1 MAYIHVHTCFSLLDS
16 TIKLRE
22 LVSRVKELGVEALC
36 VTEHGN
42 LYSSVELYKLCQEY
56 GVKYIMGCE
65 MYITPQHPSIKNKEN
80 KYNHLVVIAK
90 NETGRLNLIKLVSE
104 GNKYKYYGKP
114 RIDYNMLLEHKD
126 GLIVTAACLGGEVQR
141 AIMDGDIIK
150 ATNIALK
157 YKNDFGDDYYLEL
170 QSHRDDEQ
178 RMVNRKLLKMAK
190 ELDIKYII
198 TPDAHY
204 LTAEDQKYH
213 NVFVQIGQ
221 AREAGEFYT
230 DCYIQTE
237 EEVYQFCDNMT
248 REEVAFGL
256 AMTEEIADK
265 CNVTIPLSAPI
276 MPHINI
282 PDQFKDEMDYL
293 KYLCVQGF
301 RNKKID
307 TLPIE
312 KQREYL
318 DRLKYEISTIR
329 EMGFEGYYLLVES
342 YANSVRRRGIARG
355 SGGGSLVAYLTNI
368 VDIDP
373 VKYGLYF
380 ERFLD
385 VGALELLKNGTITKE
400 QLKIPDVDLDFGKQD
415 RNNIM
420 NNIVEQY
427 GLERVAALGSFQY
440 IWAKGAIK
448 DIGKVLGISFETT
461 NKMTKNLGD
470 ESIEEALELGLLDEY
485 KGEYPELFVYAE
497 KLAGLPKSFSM
508 HPCFT
513 EGALVMTNTGYKKI
527 EDIRVGDNVLTH
539 KNRFKLVAKTMQ
551 NKSDDIHTIK
561 AYGMFD
567 IKCTG
572 NHPFYVRHR
581 NEGRLRTYSDPE
593 WVDARDIKKSDM
605 LGIPI
610 NTENIIP
617 TYKDLPTNDKDFWWI
632 VGRYIGDGWCE
643 YYEQPR
649 NEKRAI
655 ICCDKNTD
663 EELNEIINKVS
674 KFFDY
679 RYVEERTTYKL
690 FIKNDNMFEF
700 LHRFGKYA
708 HGKRFTNDIFDLPKG
723 LLEAFLDGYVSADG
737 YIDKDERINIKTV
750 SYELANGII
759 HCVAK
764 VYNKSCGASIIK
776 AGKDTIEGRT
786 VNRREKYVVSY
797 AKVRKPKDRDFYD
810 KDNNYV
816 WCYVKSNEREINQK
830 PVSVYNLSVLDDNTY
845 TVNNI
850 AVHNCGKIIA
860 MEDIITYNAVEISDD
875 GELVLQG
882 DMHTAEDLGLVKI
895 DILGLR
901 TVDVIYDVLDMIG
914 KDYEYIAPHNLD
926 FNDKKVFENFRNG
939 FTDGIFQF
947 ESDGMKKT
955 LENIEVS
962 ELNDLFVANALY
974 RPGSMKFIENYALR
988 KKGLE
993 EYEFLHPDLEDIL
1006 GNTYGII
1013 VFQEQ
1018 LIEIGRLAKLTNP
1031 DELRQATAKKKDKL
1045 LAKLNPELYDGLQ
1058 KRGWTVEQLD
1068 TLWDIM
1074 LDFAKYSFNLSHSAA
1089 YAIIAYICMYLKTYH
1104 PKEFICAW
1112 INSYGGK
1119 IDKLPVCKREAQRLG
1134 IPLKVGDWRS
1144 ASSICT
1150 VKDEHIEIGTLII
1163 KFCNTSIAEELK
1175 LFSNNNYNYFVD
1187 LIRDVKMNTTM
1198 NNRQLKILTSLN
1210 FFSEFGR
1217 NNKLLAVLE
1226 EYDKRLKN
1234 KNLKETTVEKR
1245 LVELKEFE
1253 LSQENKNL
1261 DAKSQVQSEKE
1272 SLGFESSV
1280 YPNVPENIY
1289 MVTEIDDKYTPKL
1302 RMYRLK
1308 DGLCIT
1314 MKCKK
1319 NDIKLNP
1326 FGEFSVIKVQ
1336 EITKKNK
1343 TKKVDGEWVKTDEKE
1358 IHLASWTVVM

>member
-90 NETGRLNLIKLVSE
+90 NEIGRLNLIKLVSE

-114 RIDYNMLLEHKD
+114 RIDYNMLLEHKE

-318 DRLKYEISTIR
+318 DRLKYELSTIR

-485 KGEYPELFVYAE
+485 KEEYPELFVYAE

-508 HPCFT
+508 HP
-513 EGALVMTNTGYKKI
+513 
-527 EDIRVGDNVLTH
+527 
-539 KNRFKLVAKTMQ
+539 
-551 NKSDDIHTIK
+551 
-561 AYGMFD
+561 
-567 IKCTG
+567 
-572 NHPFYVRHR
+572 
-581 NEGRLRTYSDPE
+581 
-593 WVDARDIKKSDM
+593 
-605 LGIPI
+605 
-610 NTENIIP
+610 
-617 TYKDLPTNDKDFWWI
+617 
-632 VGRYIGDGWCE
+632 
-643 YYEQPR
+643 
-649 NEKRAI
+649 
-655 ICCDKNTD
+655 
-663 EELNEIINKVS
+663 
-674 KFFDY
+674 
-679 RYVEERTTYKL
+679 
-690 FIKNDNMFEF
+690 
-700 LHRFGKYA
+700 
-708 HGKRFTNDIFDLPKG
+708 
-723 LLEAFLDGYVSADG
+723 
-737 YIDKDERINIKTV
+737 
-750 SYELANGII
+750 
-759 HCVAK
+759 
-764 VYNKSCGASIIK
+764 
-776 AGKDTIEGRT
+776 
-786 VNRREKYVVSY
+786 
-797 AKVRKPKDRDFYD
+797 
-810 KDNNYV
+810 
-816 WCYVKSNEREINQK
+816 
-830 PVSVYNLSVLDDNTY
+830 
-845 TVNNI
+845 
-850 AVHNCGKIIA
+850 CGKIIA

-882 DMHTAEDLGLVKI
+882 DMHTAEDLGLAKI

-947 ESDGMKKT
+947 ESEGMKKT

-1045 LAKLNPELYDGLQ
+1045 LAKLKPELYDGLQ

-1187 LIRDVKMNTTM
+1187 LIRDIKMNATM

-1226 EYDKRLKN
+1226 EYDKKLKN

-1358 IHLASWTVVM
+1358 IHLTSWTVVM

>member
-114 RIDYNMLLEHKD
+114 RIDYNMLLEHKE

-178 RMVNRKLLKMAK
+178 RMVNRKLLEMAK

-427 GLERVAALGSFQY
+427 GQNRVAALGSFQY

-508 HPCFT
+508 HP
-513 EGALVMTNTGYKKI
+513 
-527 EDIRVGDNVLTH
+527 
-539 KNRFKLVAKTMQ
+539 
-551 NKSDDIHTIK
+551 
-561 AYGMFD
+561 
-567 IKCTG
+567 
-572 NHPFYVRHR
+572 
-581 NEGRLRTYSDPE
+581 
-593 WVDARDIKKSDM
+593 
-605 LGIPI
+605 
-610 NTENIIP
+610 
-617 TYKDLPTNDKDFWWI
+617 
-632 VGRYIGDGWCE
+632 
-643 YYEQPR
+643 
-649 NEKRAI
+649 
-655 ICCDKNTD
+655 
-663 EELNEIINKVS
+663 
-674 KFFDY
+674 
-679 RYVEERTTYKL
+679 
-690 FIKNDNMFEF
+690 
-700 LHRFGKYA
+700 
-708 HGKRFTNDIFDLPKG
+708 
-723 LLEAFLDGYVSADG
+723 
-737 YIDKDERINIKTV
+737 
-750 SYELANGII
+750 
-759 HCVAK
+759 
-764 VYNKSCGASIIK
+764 
-776 AGKDTIEGRT
+776 
-786 VNRREKYVVSY
+786 
-797 AKVRKPKDRDFYD
+797 
-810 KDNNYV
+810 
-816 WCYVKSNEREINQK
+816 
-830 PVSVYNLSVLDDNTY
+830 
-845 TVNNI
+845 
-850 AVHNCGKIIA
+850 CGKIIA

-1187 LIRDVKMNTTM
+1187 LIRDIKMNTTM

-1234 KNLKETTVEKR
+1234 KNLKETT
-1245 LVELKEFE
+1245 
-1253 LSQENKNL
+1253 QENKNL

-1280 YPNVPENIY
+1280 YPNVSENIY

-1358 IHLASWTVVM
+1358 IHLTSWTVVM

>member
-114 RIDYNMLLEHKD
+114 RIDYNMLLEHKE

-178 RMVNRKLLKMAK
+178 RMVNRKLLEMAK

-427 GLERVAALGSFQY
+427 GQNRVAALGSFQY

-508 HPCFT
+508 HP
-513 EGALVMTNTGYKKI
+513 
-527 EDIRVGDNVLTH
+527 
-539 KNRFKLVAKTMQ
+539 
-551 NKSDDIHTIK
+551 
-561 AYGMFD
+561 
-567 IKCTG
+567 
-572 NHPFYVRHR
+572 
-581 NEGRLRTYSDPE
+581 
-593 WVDARDIKKSDM
+593 
-605 LGIPI
+605 
-610 NTENIIP
+610 
-617 TYKDLPTNDKDFWWI
+617 
-632 VGRYIGDGWCE
+632 
-643 YYEQPR
+643 
-649 NEKRAI
+649 
-655 ICCDKNTD
+655 
-663 EELNEIINKVS
+663 
-674 KFFDY
+674 
-679 RYVEERTTYKL
+679 
-690 FIKNDNMFEF
+690 
-700 LHRFGKYA
+700 
-708 HGKRFTNDIFDLPKG
+708 
-723 LLEAFLDGYVSADG
+723 
-737 YIDKDERINIKTV
+737 
-750 SYELANGII
+750 
-759 HCVAK
+759 
-764 VYNKSCGASIIK
+764 
-776 AGKDTIEGRT
+776 
-786 VNRREKYVVSY
+786 
-797 AKVRKPKDRDFYD
+797 
-810 KDNNYV
+810 
-816 WCYVKSNEREINQK
+816 
-830 PVSVYNLSVLDDNTY
+830 
-845 TVNNI
+845 
-850 AVHNCGKIIA
+850 CGKIIA

-1187 LIRDVKMNTTM
+1187 LIRDIKMNTTM

-1280 YPNVPENIY
+1280 YPNVSENIY

-1358 IHLASWTVVM
+1358 IHLTSWTVVM

>member
-114 RIDYNMLLEHKD
+114 RIDYNMLLEHKE

-178 RMVNRKLLKMAK
+178 RMVNRKLLEMAK

-427 GLERVAALGSFQY
+427 GQNRVAALGSFQY

-508 HPCFT
+508 HP
-513 EGALVMTNTGYKKI
+513 
-527 EDIRVGDNVLTH
+527 
-539 KNRFKLVAKTMQ
+539 
-551 NKSDDIHTIK
+551 
-561 AYGMFD
+561 
-567 IKCTG
+567 
-572 NHPFYVRHR
+572 
-581 NEGRLRTYSDPE
+581 
-593 WVDARDIKKSDM
+593 
-605 LGIPI
+605 
-610 NTENIIP
+610 
-617 TYKDLPTNDKDFWWI
+617 
-632 VGRYIGDGWCE
+632 
-643 YYEQPR
+643 
-649 NEKRAI
+649 
-655 ICCDKNTD
+655 
-663 EELNEIINKVS
+663 
-674 KFFDY
+674 
-679 RYVEERTTYKL
+679 
-690 FIKNDNMFEF
+690 
-700 LHRFGKYA
+700 
-708 HGKRFTNDIFDLPKG
+708 
-723 LLEAFLDGYVSADG
+723 
-737 YIDKDERINIKTV
+737 
-750 SYELANGII
+750 
-759 HCVAK
+759 
-764 VYNKSCGASIIK
+764 
-776 AGKDTIEGRT
+776 
-786 VNRREKYVVSY
+786 
-797 AKVRKPKDRDFYD
+797 
-810 KDNNYV
+810 
-816 WCYVKSNEREINQK
+816 
-830 PVSVYNLSVLDDNTY
+830 
-845 TVNNI
+845 
-850 AVHNCGKIIA
+850 CGKIIA

-1150 VKDEHIEIGTLII
+1150 IKDEHIEIGTLII

-1187 LIRDVKMNTTM
+1187 LIRDIKMNTTM

-1280 YPNVPENIY
+1280 YPNVSENIY

-1358 IHLASWTVVM
+1358 IHLTSWTVVM

>member
-22 LVSRVKELGVEALC
+22 LVSRVKELGAEALC

-42 LYSSVELYKLCQEY
+42 LYSSVELYKLCREY

-114 RIDYNMLLEHKD
+114 RIDYNMLLEHKE

-141 AIMDGDIIK
+141 AIMDEDIIK
-150 ATNIALK
+150 ATNTALK

-178 RMVNRKLLKMAK
+178 RMVNRKLLEMAK

-427 GLERVAALGSFQY
+427 GQNRVAALGSFQY

-508 HPCFT
+508 HP
-513 EGALVMTNTGYKKI
+513 
-527 EDIRVGDNVLTH
+527 
-539 KNRFKLVAKTMQ
+539 
-551 NKSDDIHTIK
+551 
-561 AYGMFD
+561 
-567 IKCTG
+567 
-572 NHPFYVRHR
+572 
-581 NEGRLRTYSDPE
+581 
-593 WVDARDIKKSDM
+593 
-605 LGIPI
+605 
-610 NTENIIP
+610 
-617 TYKDLPTNDKDFWWI
+617 
-632 VGRYIGDGWCE
+632 
-643 YYEQPR
+643 
-649 NEKRAI
+649 
-655 ICCDKNTD
+655 
-663 EELNEIINKVS
+663 
-674 KFFDY
+674 
-679 RYVEERTTYKL
+679 
-690 FIKNDNMFEF
+690 
-700 LHRFGKYA
+700 
-708 HGKRFTNDIFDLPKG
+708 
-723 LLEAFLDGYVSADG
+723 
-737 YIDKDERINIKTV
+737 
-750 SYELANGII
+750 
-759 HCVAK
+759 
-764 VYNKSCGASIIK
+764 
-776 AGKDTIEGRT
+776 
-786 VNRREKYVVSY
+786 
-797 AKVRKPKDRDFYD
+797 
-810 KDNNYV
+810 
-816 WCYVKSNEREINQK
+816 
-830 PVSVYNLSVLDDNTY
+830 
-845 TVNNI
+845 
-850 AVHNCGKIIA
+850 CGKIIA

-939 FTDGIFQF
+939 FTDGVFQF

-1144 ASSICT
+1144 ASSVCT

-1187 LIRDVKMNTTM
+1187 LIRDIKMNTTM

-1280 YPNVPENIY
+1280 YPNVPGNIY

-1358 IHLASWTVVM
+1358 IHLTSWTVVM

>member
-90 NETGRLNLIKLVSE
+90 NEIGRLNLIKLVSE

-114 RIDYNMLLEHKD
+114 RIDYNMLLEHKE

-318 DRLKYEISTIR
+318 DRLKYELSTIR

-485 KGEYPELFVYAE
+485 KEEYPELFVYAE

-508 HPCFT
+508 HP
-513 EGALVMTNTGYKKI
+513 
-527 EDIRVGDNVLTH
+527 
-539 KNRFKLVAKTMQ
+539 
-551 NKSDDIHTIK
+551 
-561 AYGMFD
+561 
-567 IKCTG
+567 
-572 NHPFYVRHR
+572 
-581 NEGRLRTYSDPE
+581 
-593 WVDARDIKKSDM
+593 
-605 LGIPI
+605 
-610 NTENIIP
+610 
-617 TYKDLPTNDKDFWWI
+617 
-632 VGRYIGDGWCE
+632 
-643 YYEQPR
+643 
-649 NEKRAI
+649 
-655 ICCDKNTD
+655 
-663 EELNEIINKVS
+663 
-674 KFFDY
+674 
-679 RYVEERTTYKL
+679 
-690 FIKNDNMFEF
+690 
-700 LHRFGKYA
+700 
-708 HGKRFTNDIFDLPKG
+708 
-723 LLEAFLDGYVSADG
+723 
-737 YIDKDERINIKTV
+737 
-750 SYELANGII
+750 
-759 HCVAK
+759 
-764 VYNKSCGASIIK
+764 
-776 AGKDTIEGRT
+776 
-786 VNRREKYVVSY
+786 
-797 AKVRKPKDRDFYD
+797 
-810 KDNNYV
+810 
-816 WCYVKSNEREINQK
+816 
-830 PVSVYNLSVLDDNTY
+830 
-845 TVNNI
+845 
-850 AVHNCGKIIA
+850 CGKIIA

-947 ESDGMKKT
+947 ESEGMKKT

-1045 LAKLNPELYDGLQ
+1045 LAKLKPELYDGLQ

-1187 LIRDVKMNTTM
+1187 LIRDIKMNATM

-1226 EYDKRLKN
+1226 EYDKKLKN

-1358 IHLASWTVVM
+1358 IHLTSWTVVM

>member
-114 RIDYNMLLEHKD
+114 RIDYNMLLEHKE

-178 RMVNRKLLKMAK
+178 RMVNRKLLEMAK

-427 GLERVAALGSFQY
+427 GQNRVAALGSFQY

-508 HPCFT
+508 HP
-513 EGALVMTNTGYKKI
+513 
-527 EDIRVGDNVLTH
+527 
-539 KNRFKLVAKTMQ
+539 
-551 NKSDDIHTIK
+551 
-561 AYGMFD
+561 
-567 IKCTG
+567 
-572 NHPFYVRHR
+572 
-581 NEGRLRTYSDPE
+581 
-593 WVDARDIKKSDM
+593 
-605 LGIPI
+605 
-610 NTENIIP
+610 
-617 TYKDLPTNDKDFWWI
+617 
-632 VGRYIGDGWCE
+632 
-643 YYEQPR
+643 
-649 NEKRAI
+649 
-655 ICCDKNTD
+655 
-663 EELNEIINKVS
+663 
-674 KFFDY
+674 
-679 RYVEERTTYKL
+679 
-690 FIKNDNMFEF
+690 
-700 LHRFGKYA
+700 
-708 HGKRFTNDIFDLPKG
+708 
-723 LLEAFLDGYVSADG
+723 
-737 YIDKDERINIKTV
+737 
-750 SYELANGII
+750 
-759 HCVAK
+759 
-764 VYNKSCGASIIK
+764 
-776 AGKDTIEGRT
+776 
-786 VNRREKYVVSY
+786 
-797 AKVRKPKDRDFYD
+797 
-810 KDNNYV
+810 
-816 WCYVKSNEREINQK
+816 
-830 PVSVYNLSVLDDNTY
+830 
-845 TVNNI
+845 
-850 AVHNCGKIIA
+850 CGKIIA

-1187 LIRDVKMNTTM
+1187 LIRDIKMNTTM

-1280 YPNVPENIY
+1280 YPNVSENIY

-1319 NDIKLNP
+1319 SDIKLNP

-1358 IHLASWTVVM
+1358 IHLTSWTVVM

>member
-150 ATNIALK
+150 ATNIAIK

-178 RMVNRKLLKMAK
+178 RMVNRKLLEMAK

-427 GLERVAALGSFQY
+427 GQNRVAALGSFQY
-440 IWAKGAIK
+440 ILAKGAIK
-448 DIGKVLGISFETT
+448 DIGKVLNIPFETT
-461 NKMTKNLGD
+461 NKMTKNLDG
-470 ESIEEALELGLLDEY
+470 ESISEALELGLLDEY

-497 KLAGLPKSFSM
+497 KLAGLPKSFSV
-508 HPCFT
+508 HP
-513 EGALVMTNTGYKKI
+513 
-527 EDIRVGDNVLTH
+527 
-539 KNRFKLVAKTMQ
+539 
-551 NKSDDIHTIK
+551 
-561 AYGMFD
+561 
-567 IKCTG
+567 
-572 NHPFYVRHR
+572 
-581 NEGRLRTYSDPE
+581 
-593 WVDARDIKKSDM
+593 
-605 LGIPI
+605 
-610 NTENIIP
+610 
-617 TYKDLPTNDKDFWWI
+617 
-632 VGRYIGDGWCE
+632 
-643 YYEQPR
+643 
-649 NEKRAI
+649 
-655 ICCDKNTD
+655 
-663 EELNEIINKVS
+663 
-674 KFFDY
+674 
-679 RYVEERTTYKL
+679 
-690 FIKNDNMFEF
+690 
-700 LHRFGKYA
+700 
-708 HGKRFTNDIFDLPKG
+708 
-723 LLEAFLDGYVSADG
+723 
-737 YIDKDERINIKTV
+737 
-750 SYELANGII
+750 
-759 HCVAK
+759 
-764 VYNKSCGASIIK
+764 
-776 AGKDTIEGRT
+776 
-786 VNRREKYVVSY
+786 
-797 AKVRKPKDRDFYD
+797 
-810 KDNNYV
+810 
-816 WCYVKSNEREINQK
+816 
-830 PVSVYNLSVLDDNTY
+830 
-845 TVNNI
+845 
-850 AVHNCGKIIA
+850 CGKIIS
-860 MEDIITYNAVEISDD
+860 MEDTITYNAVEISDD

-1187 LIRDVKMNTTM
+1187 LIRDIKMNTTM

-1358 IHLASWTVVM
+1358 IHLVSWTVVM

>member
-65 MYITPQHPSIKNKEN
+65 MYITPQHPSVKNKEN

-126 GLIVTAACLGGEVQR
+126 GLIITAACLGGEVQR
-141 AIMDGDIIK
+141 AIMDEDIIK

-178 RMVNRKLLKMAK
+178 RMVNRKLLEMAK

-265 CNVTIPLSAPI
+265 CNVAIPLSAPI

-318 DRLKYEISTIR
+318 DRLKYELSTIR

-385 VGALELLKNGTITKE
+385 VGALELLKNGTIAKE

-485 KGEYPELFVYAE
+485 KEEYPELFVYAE

-508 HPCFT
+508 HP
-513 EGALVMTNTGYKKI
+513 
-527 EDIRVGDNVLTH
+527 
-539 KNRFKLVAKTMQ
+539 
-551 NKSDDIHTIK
+551 
-561 AYGMFD
+561 
-567 IKCTG
+567 
-572 NHPFYVRHR
+572 
-581 NEGRLRTYSDPE
+581 
-593 WVDARDIKKSDM
+593 
-605 LGIPI
+605 
-610 NTENIIP
+610 
-617 TYKDLPTNDKDFWWI
+617 
-632 VGRYIGDGWCE
+632 
-643 YYEQPR
+643 
-649 NEKRAI
+649 
-655 ICCDKNTD
+655 
-663 EELNEIINKVS
+663 
-674 KFFDY
+674 
-679 RYVEERTTYKL
+679 
-690 FIKNDNMFEF
+690 
-700 LHRFGKYA
+700 
-708 HGKRFTNDIFDLPKG
+708 
-723 LLEAFLDGYVSADG
+723 
-737 YIDKDERINIKTV
+737 
-750 SYELANGII
+750 
-759 HCVAK
+759 
-764 VYNKSCGASIIK
+764 
-776 AGKDTIEGRT
+776 
-786 VNRREKYVVSY
+786 
-797 AKVRKPKDRDFYD
+797 
-810 KDNNYV
+810 
-816 WCYVKSNEREINQK
+816 
-830 PVSVYNLSVLDDNTY
+830 
-845 TVNNI
+845 
-850 AVHNCGKIIA
+850 CGKIIA

-947 ESDGMKKT
+947 ESEGMKKT

-1045 LAKLNPELYDGLQ
+1045 LAKLKPELYDGLQ

-1187 LIRDVKMNTTM
+1187 LIRDIKMNTTM

-1226 EYDKRLKN
+1226 EYDKKLKN

-1358 IHLASWTVVM
+1358 IHLTSWTVVM

>member
-114 RIDYNMLLEHKD
+114 RIDYNMLLEHKE

-178 RMVNRKLLKMAK
+178 RMVNRKLLEMAK

-427 GLERVAALGSFQY
+427 GQNRVAALGSFQY

-508 HPCFT
+508 HP
-513 EGALVMTNTGYKKI
+513 
-527 EDIRVGDNVLTH
+527 
-539 KNRFKLVAKTMQ
+539 
-551 NKSDDIHTIK
+551 
-561 AYGMFD
+561 
-567 IKCTG
+567 
-572 NHPFYVRHR
+572 
-581 NEGRLRTYSDPE
+581 
-593 WVDARDIKKSDM
+593 
-605 LGIPI
+605 
-610 NTENIIP
+610 
-617 TYKDLPTNDKDFWWI
+617 
-632 VGRYIGDGWCE
+632 
-643 YYEQPR
+643 
-649 NEKRAI
+649 
-655 ICCDKNTD
+655 
-663 EELNEIINKVS
+663 
-674 KFFDY
+674 
-679 RYVEERTTYKL
+679 
-690 FIKNDNMFEF
+690 
-700 LHRFGKYA
+700 
-708 HGKRFTNDIFDLPKG
+708 
-723 LLEAFLDGYVSADG
+723 
-737 YIDKDERINIKTV
+737 
-750 SYELANGII
+750 
-759 HCVAK
+759 
-764 VYNKSCGASIIK
+764 
-776 AGKDTIEGRT
+776 
-786 VNRREKYVVSY
+786 
-797 AKVRKPKDRDFYD
+797 
-810 KDNNYV
+810 
-816 WCYVKSNEREINQK
+816 
-830 PVSVYNLSVLDDNTY
+830 
-845 TVNNI
+845 
-850 AVHNCGKIIA
+850 CGKIIA

-1187 LIRDVKMNTTM
+1187 LIRDIKMNTTM

-1358 IHLASWTVVM
+1358 IHLTSWTVVM

>member
-178 RMVNRKLLKMAK
+178 RMVNRKLLEMAK

-427 GLERVAALGSFQY
+427 GQNRVAALGSFQY
-440 IWAKGAIK
+440 ILAKGAIK
-448 DIGKVLGISFETT
+448 DIGKVLNIPFETT
-461 NKMTKNLGD
+461 NKMTKNLDG
-470 ESIEEALELGLLDEY
+470 ESISEALELGLLDEY

-497 KLAGLPKSFSM
+497 KLAGLPKSFSV
-508 HPCFT
+508 HP
-513 EGALVMTNTGYKKI
+513 
-527 EDIRVGDNVLTH
+527 
-539 KNRFKLVAKTMQ
+539 
-551 NKSDDIHTIK
+551 
-561 AYGMFD
+561 
-567 IKCTG
+567 
-572 NHPFYVRHR
+572 
-581 NEGRLRTYSDPE
+581 
-593 WVDARDIKKSDM
+593 
-605 LGIPI
+605 
-610 NTENIIP
+610 
-617 TYKDLPTNDKDFWWI
+617 
-632 VGRYIGDGWCE
+632 
-643 YYEQPR
+643 
-649 NEKRAI
+649 
-655 ICCDKNTD
+655 
-663 EELNEIINKVS
+663 
-674 KFFDY
+674 
-679 RYVEERTTYKL
+679 
-690 FIKNDNMFEF
+690 
-700 LHRFGKYA
+700 
-708 HGKRFTNDIFDLPKG
+708 
-723 LLEAFLDGYVSADG
+723 
-737 YIDKDERINIKTV
+737 
-750 SYELANGII
+750 
-759 HCVAK
+759 
-764 VYNKSCGASIIK
+764 
-776 AGKDTIEGRT
+776 
-786 VNRREKYVVSY
+786 
-797 AKVRKPKDRDFYD
+797 
-810 KDNNYV
+810 
-816 WCYVKSNEREINQK
+816 
-830 PVSVYNLSVLDDNTY
+830 
-845 TVNNI
+845 
-850 AVHNCGKIIA
+850 CGKIIS
-860 MEDIITYNAVEISDD
+860 MEDTITYNAVEISDD

-947 ESDGMKKT
+947 ESEGMKKT

-1045 LAKLNPELYDGLQ
+1045 LAKLKPELYDGLQ

-1187 LIRDVKMNTTM
+1187 LIRDIKMNTTM

-1358 IHLASWTVVM
+1358 IHLTSWTVVM

>member
-114 RIDYNMLLEHKD
+114 RIDYNMLLEHKE

-178 RMVNRKLLKMAK
+178 RMVNRKLLEMAK

-427 GLERVAALGSFQY
+427 GQNRVAALGSFQY

-508 HPCFT
+508 HP
-513 EGALVMTNTGYKKI
+513 
-527 EDIRVGDNVLTH
+527 
-539 KNRFKLVAKTMQ
+539 
-551 NKSDDIHTIK
+551 
-561 AYGMFD
+561 
-567 IKCTG
+567 
-572 NHPFYVRHR
+572 
-581 NEGRLRTYSDPE
+581 
-593 WVDARDIKKSDM
+593 
-605 LGIPI
+605 
-610 NTENIIP
+610 
-617 TYKDLPTNDKDFWWI
+617 
-632 VGRYIGDGWCE
+632 
-643 YYEQPR
+643 
-649 NEKRAI
+649 
-655 ICCDKNTD
+655 
-663 EELNEIINKVS
+663 
-674 KFFDY
+674 
-679 RYVEERTTYKL
+679 
-690 FIKNDNMFEF
+690 
-700 LHRFGKYA
+700 
-708 HGKRFTNDIFDLPKG
+708 
-723 LLEAFLDGYVSADG
+723 
-737 YIDKDERINIKTV
+737 
-750 SYELANGII
+750 
-759 HCVAK
+759 
-764 VYNKSCGASIIK
+764 
-776 AGKDTIEGRT
+776 
-786 VNRREKYVVSY
+786 
-797 AKVRKPKDRDFYD
+797 
-810 KDNNYV
+810 
-816 WCYVKSNEREINQK
+816 
-830 PVSVYNLSVLDDNTY
+830 
-845 TVNNI
+845 
-850 AVHNCGKIIA
+850 CGKIIA

-1187 LIRDVKMNTTM
+1187 LIRDIKMNTTM

-1234 KNLKETTVEKR
+1234 KNLKETTAEKR

-1280 YPNVPENIY
+1280 YPNVSENIY

-1358 IHLASWTVVM
+1358 IHLTSWTVVM

>member
-90 NETGRLNLIKLVSE
+90 NEIGRLNLIKLVSE

-114 RIDYNMLLEHKD
+114 RIDYNMLLEHKE

-178 RMVNRKLLKMAK
+178 RMVNRKLLEMAK

-427 GLERVAALGSFQY
+427 GQNRVAALGSFQY
-440 IWAKGAIK
+440 ILAKGAIK
-448 DIGKVLGISFETT
+448 DIGKVLNIPFETT
-461 NKMTKNLGD
+461 NKMTKNLDG
-470 ESIEEALELGLLDEY
+470 ESISEALELGLLDEY

-497 KLAGLPKSFSM
+497 KLAGLPKSFSV
-508 HPCFT
+508 HP
-513 EGALVMTNTGYKKI
+513 
-527 EDIRVGDNVLTH
+527 
-539 KNRFKLVAKTMQ
+539 
-551 NKSDDIHTIK
+551 
-561 AYGMFD
+561 
-567 IKCTG
+567 
-572 NHPFYVRHR
+572 
-581 NEGRLRTYSDPE
+581 
-593 WVDARDIKKSDM
+593 
-605 LGIPI
+605 
-610 NTENIIP
+610 
-617 TYKDLPTNDKDFWWI
+617 
-632 VGRYIGDGWCE
+632 
-643 YYEQPR
+643 
-649 NEKRAI
+649 
-655 ICCDKNTD
+655 
-663 EELNEIINKVS
+663 
-674 KFFDY
+674 
-679 RYVEERTTYKL
+679 
-690 FIKNDNMFEF
+690 
-700 LHRFGKYA
+700 
-708 HGKRFTNDIFDLPKG
+708 
-723 LLEAFLDGYVSADG
+723 
-737 YIDKDERINIKTV
+737 
-750 SYELANGII
+750 
-759 HCVAK
+759 
-764 VYNKSCGASIIK
+764 
-776 AGKDTIEGRT
+776 
-786 VNRREKYVVSY
+786 
-797 AKVRKPKDRDFYD
+797 
-810 KDNNYV
+810 
-816 WCYVKSNEREINQK
+816 
-830 PVSVYNLSVLDDNTY
+830 
-845 TVNNI
+845 
-850 AVHNCGKIIA
+850 CGKIIS
-860 MEDIITYNAVEISDD
+860 MEDTITYNAVEISDD

-1187 LIRDVKMNTTM
+1187 LIRDIKMNTTM

-1358 IHLASWTVVM
+1358 IHLVSWTVVM

>member
-114 RIDYNMLLEHKD
+114 RIDYNMLLEHKE

-141 AIMDGDIIK
+141 AIMDEDIIK
-150 ATNIALK
+150 ATNTALK

-178 RMVNRKLLKMAK
+178 RMVNRKLLEMAK

-293 KYLCVQGF
+293 KYLCIQGF

-307 TLPIE
+307 VLPIE

-427 GLERVAALGSFQY
+427 GQNRVAALGSFQY

-508 HPCFT
+508 HPC
-513 EGALVMTNTGYKKI
+513 
-527 EDIRVGDNVLTH
+527 
-539 KNRFKLVAKTMQ
+539 
-551 NKSDDIHTIK
+551 
-561 AYGMFD
+561 
-567 IKCTG
+567 
-572 NHPFYVRHR
+572 
-581 NEGRLRTYSDPE
+581 
-593 WVDARDIKKSDM
+593 
-605 LGIPI
+605 
-610 NTENIIP
+610 
-617 TYKDLPTNDKDFWWI
+617 
-632 VGRYIGDGWCE
+632 
-643 YYEQPR
+643 
-649 NEKRAI
+649 
-655 ICCDKNTD
+655 
-663 EELNEIINKVS
+663 
-674 KFFDY
+674 
-679 RYVEERTTYKL
+679 
-690 FIKNDNMFEF
+690 
-700 LHRFGKYA
+700 
-708 HGKRFTNDIFDLPKG
+708 
-723 LLEAFLDGYVSADG
+723 
-737 YIDKDERINIKTV
+737 
-750 SYELANGII
+750 
-759 HCVAK
+759 
-764 VYNKSCGASIIK
+764 
-776 AGKDTIEGRT
+776 
-786 VNRREKYVVSY
+786 
-797 AKVRKPKDRDFYD
+797 
-810 KDNNYV
+810 
-816 WCYVKSNEREINQK
+816 
-830 PVSVYNLSVLDDNTY
+830 
-845 TVNNI
+845 
-850 AVHNCGKIIA
+850 GKIIA

-901 TVDVIYDVLDMIG
+901 TVDVIYDVLDMVG

-1045 LAKLNPELYDGLQ
+1045 LAKLKPELYDGLQ

-1187 LIRDVKMNTTM
+1187 LIRDIKMNTTM

-1358 IHLASWTVVM
+1358 IHLASWIVVM